1 MEHPGHTLISGFINI
16 ITVIAIIVQL
26 IIITRHTGIS
36 VVDFVLLPPGPA
48 DLRGSFLSTSSS
60 DESDER
66 EEPIIAVR
74 ET

>member
-16 ITVIAIIVQL
+16 IIVITVILQL
-26 IIITRHTGIS
+26 IIITTGTEWNI
-36 VVDFVLLPPGPA
+36 LPPPGPA

-66 EEPIIAVR
+66 EDPIIAVR